1 MATEYS
7 ELGERMDGGGRGGG
21 QHGNEGEEGAQ
32 DIPWAS
38 SLNSWRMGMSFLRK
52 KDGGESRL
60 RGVQVF

>member
-1 MATEYS
+1 MA
-7 ELGERMDGGGRGGG
+7 GGGGGG